1 MNGSDSLIYH
11 KWNKQGKLENNLCKH
26 PFTGFYIGPTGNI
39 VLCCMGQ
46 DLPLAHIDN
55 VDDLELFYNDS
66 VMEKFRKGLGQGKYS
81 IMPPCNTC
89 YQMELQDLNPFKTS
103 MGNTFKFKNFDDDW
117 KAWQMNDHR
126 PMRYLEYTL
135 SNICNADCATCNSEW
150 SSKWQELDRKF
161 NRSVTPL
168 QKVADKN
175 IAKIEKVLYGLE
187 HLMIKG
193 GEPFADIRNIR
204 ILQKLIEVNP
214 NCQVHIV
221 SNFHAITPEAMDII
235 ANLPNVNFIAS
246 IDAVTSETYK
256 WIRGGNFEKTIANMK
271 TVSKLTNN
279 KISVNVTISLYNY
292 FLLDKIRKFFAEQ
305 QLEGYFKNINFSSI
319 AREPHHTIGLLPEQL
334 YNKQQDKLKKH
345 FADDNNQLEF
355 NELNCNIVNTSAI
368 YLDYEKIL
376 KPSYNSDTP
385 IEEREKLMK
394 DLFFRTL
401 DQMNEH
407 RGFDLCDYVPE
418 LKEWRINT

>member
-1 MNGSDSLIYH
+1 MSELEYDKRKEN
-11 KWNKQGKLENNLCKH
+11 KLENSLCKH

-39 VLCCMGQ
+39 VLCCMAQ
-46 DLPLAHIDN
+46 DTHLAHIND
-55 VDDLELFYNDS
+55 VDDLESFYNDS
-66 VMEKFRKGLGQGKYS
+66 VMEKYRKQLLLGAYS
-81 IMPPCNTC
+81 TMKPCDNC
-89 YQMELQDLNPFKTS
+89 YRMEVQKLNPFKTA
-103 MGNTFKFKNFDDDW
+103 MGEHFKFKNFDNDW
-117 KAWQMNDHR
+117 NARLNNETR
-126 PMRYLEYTL
+126 PIRYLEYTL
-135 SNICNADCATCNSEW
+135 SNICNADCATCKSEW

-161 NRSVTPL
+161 NRPVTPL

-175 IAKIEKVLYGLE
+175 IEKIEKVLYGLE
-187 HLMIKG
+187 YLMIKG

-204 ILQKLIEVNP
+204 ILQKLVEVNP
-214 NCQVHIV
+214 NCKVTII

-235 ANLPNVNFIAS
+235 ANLNNVNFIAS

-279 KISVNVTISLYNY
+279 KIGVNVTISLYNF

-305 QLEGYFKNINFSSI
+305 ELEGYFKNINFSSI
-319 AREPHHTIGLLPEQL
+319 AREHHHTIGLLPEQL

-345 FADDNNQLEF
+345 FANNNQLHV
-355 NELNCNIVNTSAI
+355 IDTSVI
-368 YLDYEKIL
+368 HLDYEKIL
-376 KPSYNSDTP
+376 KPSFDSDTS
-385 IEEREKLMK
+385 IEVREKLMK
-394 DLFFRTL
+394 DMFFRTL